1 MSSARTDILVTTIT
15 SSRERAAH
23 LSWTGS
29 SRQDRTVQR
38 SLVESGDRQNS
49 VSCGYY
55 KSRSGEQAVE
65 TGSDPFARQEHI
77 WTSFAG
83 VFRWRKRG
91 SAAPDPCASA
101 GYSSGR
107 IDQPAVLPVGKC
119 CAPA

>member
-29 SRQDRTVQR
+29 SRQNRTVQR

-49 VSCGYY
+49 VSCRYY
-55 KSRSGEQAVE
+55 KSRSGEQALE
-65 TGSDPFARQEHI
+65 TGSHTSAGEEHI
-77 WTSFAG
+77 RTSFAC

-101 GYSSGR
+101 RYSSGR
-107 IDQPAVLPVGKC
+107 IDRTSSTAL
-119 CAPA
+119 